1 MSMCVCCEVKISPVV
16 IMSMCVCVCVCRK
29 HLTTAFLTVLL
40 RGNYLN
46 HPQKW
51 WGCLWNDRQSAK
63 VLSSRFSFALLS
75 HSERSL
81 PQKSP

>member
-46 HPQKW
+46 HLQKW
-51 WGCLWNDRQSAK
+51 WGYVPMEWQAI
-63 VLSSRFSFALLS
+63 
-75 HSERSL
+75 SEGSL
-81 PQKSP
+81 FEILICSPVP